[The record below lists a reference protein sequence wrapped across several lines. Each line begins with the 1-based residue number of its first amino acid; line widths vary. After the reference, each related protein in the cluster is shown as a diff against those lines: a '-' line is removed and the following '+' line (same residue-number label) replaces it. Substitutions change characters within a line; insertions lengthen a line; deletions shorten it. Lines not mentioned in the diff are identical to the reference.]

1 MYIKIYFGD
10 KPVFLCDEIDPTI
23 HEYLHHPDAIFIDEI
38 NNSAI
43 KSLMHE
49 IKKNDFHAGILW
61 HPDLEKLKKAFW
73 KHFKIVLAAGGW
85 VVNEKDEIL
94 FIFRRGKWDLPK
106 GKLDNGEKLEECAQ
120 REVREETGLQHIK
133 LKDKIIIV
141 SGGAKGIGEGI
152 VKVLAAEGATPVIIG
167 RSEED
172 NLKVV
177 NELGGKAAQFVAE
190 LTDPAECERSVKAVI
205 AKFGR
210 IDGLVN
216 NAGVNDGVGLE
227 KGDYERFIASIHKN
241 LVHYYLL
248 AHYALPELKKSKGV
262 IVNIGSKTAETGQGN
277 TSAYAAANGGRNALT
292 REWAVELLPYGIRV
306 NAIIVAECWTP
317 LYENW
322 IKTLPNPE
330 EKLKSIKSKI
340 PLEQRMTTA
349 EEIANMAAFLL
360 SEKSSHTTG
369 QLIHVDGGYV
379 HLDRAIS

>member
-1 MYIKIYFGD
+1 M
-10 KPVFLCDEIDPTI
+10 
-23 HEYLHHPDAIFIDEI
+23 
-38 NNSAI
+38 
-43 KSLMHE
+43 
-49 IKKNDFHAGILW
+49 
-61 HPDLEKLKKAFW
+61 DL
-73 KHFKIVLAAGGW
+73 
-85 VVNEKDEIL
+85 N
-94 FIFRRGKWDLPK
+94 
-106 GKLDNGEKLEECAQ
+106 
-120 REVREETGLQHIK
+120 

-152 VKVLAAEGATPVIIG
+152 VKVLAAEGAMPVIIG
-167 RSEED
+167 RNEED
-172 NLKVV
+172 NLKTLQAVD
-177 NELGGKAAQFVAE
+177 GKAAQIVAE
-190 LTDPAECERSVKAVI
+190 LTQPEACEQAINEVI
-205 AKFGR
+205 RQFGR

-227 KGDYERFIASIHKN
+227 KGDYERFMASLHRN

-248 AHYALPELKKSKGV
+248 AHYSLPELKRSKGA

-322 IKTLPNPE
+322 IKTLERPD
-330 EKLKSIKSKI
+330 EKLKSILSKI

-360 SEKSSHTTG
+360 SDRSSHTTG
-369 QLIHVDGGYV
+369 QLIHVDGGYT